1 MAVISTTGQGQGAA
15 QVVKQRPSQMG
26 TIVSSFVDDYLTEQ
40 AAKAKAQQEAN
51 AIEYEVSMA
60 KDGLTGA
67 YLGKANALDEDITSR
82 VKRGEFSS
90 KEGGRLLI
98 DAVER
103 LRGDQDKIFSDL
115 KNASKINSE
124 NYTHDEFGNVV
135 DAPASEIGKLLLGPD
150 AEKKGYENFDELNS
164 KVTALYSRQAPRPKQ
179 DVQTIIRTK
188 YLPLIEKKYNIKID
202 ETLSPE
208 QQDLILKSKISSLS
222 EKDIQA
228 FKDMI
233 KEDEDARTNIYLQY
247 SEAQRNTPNGAG
259 TNDEFIDEKLEEDIG
274 LFLGNRQVLESDIQR
289 TSDGNKKEL
298 IVVGDKEKE
307 TYGDPVDEKIREVQ
321 QISVREPNSTRKQSI
336 TFGQNT
342 GFITGVTKE
351 EDGVKVR
358 FEYKKGGET
367 KTEIVPLYEV
377 QSYLT
382 EDQTKQIEET
392 GNKLQIEYKPNIDN
406 YIKSVVTTLG
416 FGDKTEQAQD
426 IKVFLKEAT
435 NIEDPTGRDN
445 ISFTYKDT
453 DYSFN
458 LDKPEEQE
466 RLKKLVKDSNT
477 PKQAPKPREAVYTD
491 DEVKAM
497 YGKKVSKE
505 TFKKMTVK
513 QRAKFA
519 QNAGSWE

>member
-26 TIVSSFVDDYLTEQ
+26 TIVSSFVDDYLTNE
-40 AAKAKAQQEAN
+40 KAQQEAQQ
-51 AIEYEVSMA
+51 
-60 KDGLTGA
+60 
-67 YLGKANALDEDITSR
+67 KANAVQEEANLIGNQLRGAFQGKRKATLDDLNAKVNKGEITASQAGDILIEEA
-82 VKRGEFSS
+82 KRLKAAQDKQIQTLRSAPEVNS
-90 KEGGRLLI
+90 KYYSFDELGNLI
-98 DAVER
+98 DSPANAEY
-103 LRGDQDKIFSDL
+103 DL
-115 KNASKINSE
+115 F
-124 NYTHDEFGNVV
+124 FG
-135 DAPASEIGKLLLGPD
+135 EG
-150 AEKKGYENFDELNS
+150 AEDVGYKNFDEIS
-164 KVTALYSRQAPRPKQ
+164 MKGEALTQRKAEKPKQ
-179 DVQTIIRTK
+179 DIPTIIRTR
-188 YLPLIEKKYNIKID
+188 YLPLIKEKYNIQID
-202 ETLSPE
+202 ETLSPD
-208 QQDLILKSKISSLS
+208 QQDLILKSKISSLPQ
-222 EKDIQA
+222 EAKDEITA
-228 FKDMI
+228 MFL
-233 KEDEDARTNIYLQY
+233 EDEDVRTNIYLKN
-247 SEAQRNTPNGAG
+247 SEAQMNTPEGAG
-259 TNDEFIDEKLEEDIG
+259 FNDEFIDEKAKSFIEP
-274 LFLGNRQVLESDIQR
+274 FLGNRQVLESDIQK
-289 TSDGNKKEL
+289 TGDGNKKEL

-416 FGDKTEQAQD
+416 LGDKTEQAQD

-445 ISFTYKDT
+445 ISFTYKDI